1 MPWNQIIIPQPSTT
15 TTTSSTISSTSGST
29 LPSSH
34 SGLSTGA
41 KAAVGVVIPL
51 VVLAALAALFW
62 LWRKRKAT
70 RIQNELDGSAAP
82 AGEMKGIPVPKE
94 LSGADSKK
102 ELDARYT
109 PQHELVGGFNSLPP
123 VELG

>member
-15 TTTSSTISSTSGST
+15 TTTSSTISSTSDST

-51 VVLAALAALFW
+51 VVLAALFW
-62 LWRKRKAT
+62 FWRKRKAT

-109 PQHELVGGFNSLPP
+109 PRHELVGGFNSLPS